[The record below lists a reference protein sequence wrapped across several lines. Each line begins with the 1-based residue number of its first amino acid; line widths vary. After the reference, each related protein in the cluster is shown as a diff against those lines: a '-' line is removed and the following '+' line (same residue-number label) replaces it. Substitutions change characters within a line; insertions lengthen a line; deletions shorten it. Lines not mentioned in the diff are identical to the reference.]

1 MNIHW
6 LGTPIAH
13 FQLHVC
19 VVHSALCVH
28 VRQETLAIPSN
39 LLEWHIHFLLFHTI
53 AACVIISIHSSQ
65 LNGILQDDEVNA
77 VFFAV
82 ILIPNPVEMESIW
95 LFCWYSSDFILLF
108 ASLLR

>member
-1 MNIHW
+1 MILLDDTFSRIYELVNAITHLLNEHSLTW
-6 LGTPIAH
+6 HTNSTFPTA
-13 FQLHVC
+13 C
-19 VVHSALCVH
+19 VRCALCVH

-77 VFFAV
+77 VFFCSDSH
-82 ILIPNPVEMESIW
+82 PES
-95 LFCWYSSDFILLF
+95 S
-108 ASLLR
+108 